1 VVELRQYTLHP
12 SRRDDLIELFDREF
26 LETQE
31 ATGMHIVAQF
41 RDLDDPDRFVW
52 IRGFPDMVSRTS
64 ALQAFYGGP
73 VWKEHGPAAAAT
85 MIDSD
90 DVLLLRPAFEDAGLA
105 HPPPRRP
112 STTDVD
118 VPAAIVV
125 ATIHSV
131 AEPLPTAQIRDL
143 ATASDGLVEAHG
155 GRSLA
160 WYVTESA
167 ENTFPRLPVR
177 TDVSVL
183 VNIAAF
189 DDVEHH
195 RALVA
200 RHAGGAGA
208 GSPAWVTSQLRLEPT
223 ARSQLR

>member
-26 LETQE
+26 VETQE
-31 ATGMHIVAQF
+31 AMGMHIVAQF

-52 IRGFPDMVSRTS
+52 IRGFPDMTSRAS

-73 VWKEHGPAAAAT
+73 VWKEHRVAAAST

-105 HPPPRRP
+105 HPPARRP
-112 STTDVD
+112 STTDLH
-118 VPAAIVV
+118 VPAATIV
-125 ATIHSV
+125 ATIHTV
-131 AEPLPTAQIRDL
+131 AEPLPAAQVRDF
-143 ATASDGLVEAHG
+143 AAASDDRVEAHG
-155 GRSLA
+155 ARSLA
-160 WYVTESA
+160 WYVTEPA
-167 ENTFPRLPVR
+167 ENTFPVLPVR

-195 RALVA
+195 RAFVA
-200 RHAGGAGA
+200 KHAGRTGA
-208 GSPAWVTSQLRLEPT
+208 GSPSWGMSQLRLAPT
-223 ARSQLR
+223 ARSELR